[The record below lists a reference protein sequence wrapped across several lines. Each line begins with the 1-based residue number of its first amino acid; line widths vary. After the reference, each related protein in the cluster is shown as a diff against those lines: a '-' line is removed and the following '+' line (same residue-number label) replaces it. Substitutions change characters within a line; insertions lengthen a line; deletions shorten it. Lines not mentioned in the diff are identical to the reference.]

1 MWQKTWIIGNW
12 KMNGCLKDNTVL
24 LSALN
29 TFEGCDNVQLG
40 IAPPTI
46 YLQYARQQLDA
57 SILCGAQNVSHF
69 AEKGAYTGEISASML
84 HDCGVDFCL
93 VGHSERRQYF
103 NEDEAIL
110 RLKMENLLVKN
121 IVPILCVG
129 ETEAERKNNQAQEI
143 VLKQLSVLKGL
154 AVRYVCV
161 AYEPVW
167 AIGTGQV
174 ASVEQIEQ
182 MHHFIYQQ
190 ILSMLGESVSIRSL
204 YGGSVNDTNAHEILT
219 IPYVDGALVGGA
231 SLQANTFL
239 QIAKT
244 TTGY

>member
-1 MWQKTWIIGNW
+1 MWQKKWIIGNW
-12 KMNGCLKDNTVL
+12 KMNGCLKDNVAL

-29 TFEGCDNVQLG
+29 TFEGHNKVQLG
-40 IAPPTI
+40 IAPPNI
-46 YLQYARQQLDA
+46 YLQHARQQLGV

-69 AEKGAYTGEISASML
+69 AGKGAYTGEISASML

-110 RLKMENLLVKN
+110 RLKMENLLAKN

-129 ETEAERKNNQAQEI
+129 ETEAERKNNLAQEV

-154 AVRYVCV
+154 AVKQVCV

-204 YGGSVNDTNAHEILT
+204 YGGSVNDKNSHEILT

-231 SLQANTFL
+231 SLRASAFL
-239 QIAKT
+239 QIAET